1 MGTPENPLG
10 KEYIANKSL
19 IFGFLGIGSSGFD
32 SFLALPRL
40 DYSGLFLP
48 QLLESLRSGQEELRM
63 FLAESGFNTQFL
75 ETEKNFPLQDASLLK
90 TDIPFEGVTSWDK
103 VLAVAIKDKGR
114 TPEFFPVLR
123 SFGVSFERG
132 SPYVQEIR
140 IDTSQLVQDY
150 DISGVVAGIALVPKN
165 LLKKCRDGRLKLVLE
180 KPSPDDASASEHF
193 LLEKGRWRK
202 SVSVRRLSEGASDFR
217 PMKEEVEKYR
227 LVYHDSSVSC

>member
-75 ETEKNFPLQDASLLK
+75 ENNFPSQDASLLK
-90 TDIPFEGVTSWDK
+90 TDIPFKGVTSWDK
-103 VLAVAIKDKGR
+103 VLATAIEDKGR
-114 TPEFFPVLR
+114 APEFFPVLR
-123 SFGVSFERG
+123 SFEVSFERG

-140 IDTSQLVQDY
+140 IDTSLLAQDY

-202 SVSVRRLSEGASDFR
+202 SVSVRRLPEGATDFR

-227 LVYHDSSVSC
+227 LVYLGSSGSR